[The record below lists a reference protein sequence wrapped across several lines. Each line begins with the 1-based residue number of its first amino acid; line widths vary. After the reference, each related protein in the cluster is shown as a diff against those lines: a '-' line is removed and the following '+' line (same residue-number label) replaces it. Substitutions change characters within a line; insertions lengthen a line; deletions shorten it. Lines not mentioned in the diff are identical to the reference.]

1 MLLDVLAGAR
11 TPPQVRALLPFV
23 APGLWR
29 ESFRKL
35 TELSDG
41 QLRFIGL
48 ASIAIGLAGVWL
60 GHQLASGWNQ
70 R

>member
-1 MLLDVLAGAR
+1 MSDSLLAALALVLVVEGIM
-11 TPPQVRALLPFV
+11 PLL

-35 TELSDG
+35 VELTDG

-48 ASIAIGLAGVWL
+48 VSIAIGLAGVWL
-60 GHQLASGWNQ
+60 IQSA
-70 R
+70 